1 MTLPPSPLPDAF
13 RERIRNP
20 MKSRRLHS
28 SLMLSAILLLAATAF
43 AAEKE
48 TVETRETVTVNGNQ
62 LPAGK
67 YTVTWEGNGPT
78 VELKFLKGK
87 NVVATAPA
95 QVGNLKT
102 TSPGGIVTTKENN
115 RVVLTQIRPEGKK
128 YTLNIGSESTE
139 TAAEN
144 GGR

>member
-1 MTLPPSPLPDAF
+1 
-13 RERIRNP
+13 
-20 MKSRRLHS
+20 MKSRRLYS
-28 SLMLSAILLLAATAF
+28 SLMLSAVLLLAATAL

-67 YTVTWEGNGPT
+67 YTVTWEGSGPT

-87 NVVATAPA
+87 NVMATVPA
-95 QVGNLKT
+95 QVANLKT
-102 TSPGGIVTTKENN
+102 ASPGGIVTTKENN

-128 YTLNIGSESTE
+128 YTLNIGSQSIE

-144 GGR
+144 GGK